1 MKTQLREAS
10 IARALPTAPQD
21 VASRSRTPATGASD
35 TSDAYP
41 ALLSCSSCAAATT
54 KRGRGMASASCQSD
68 PSSLPRLVVN
78 KTNLPISNKNITS
91 LTLHAH
97 RSLSTAPRLD
107 SIVEFSS
114 ARKPPIYLL
123 LDSLPVLY
131 PTESP
136 KMSVV
141 SLLGVNILNNPA
153 KFTDNYELEI
163 TFECLEQLE
172 KDLEWKLTYVGSA
185 TSDQYDQE
193 LDSLLVGPIPVGV
206 NKFIFEADAPKTTRI
221 PDADI
226 LGVTVILLTCSY
238 DGREFVRVG
247 YYVNNEYD
255 SDELNADPPAKPII
269 EKIRRN
275 VLAEKPRVTRFAIKW
290 DSEASAPAEFPPEQP
305 EADLQADEEEY
316 GAEELDEDVE
326 EEADGVADK
335 AGETSAVAADGDAEM
350 GGAGETGEIGGEDE
364 MSEDGSVDLENE
376 SEDELEEDVEGEAGA
391 QGDVA
396 EAGDD
401 AMEVDDNMP
410 DAPNQKG
417 VAAH

>member
-1 MKTQLREAS
+1 
-10 IARALPTAPQD
+10 
-21 VASRSRTPATGASD
+21 
-35 TSDAYP
+35 
-41 ALLSCSSCAAATT
+41 
-54 KRGRGMASASCQSD
+54 
-68 PSSLPRLVVN
+68 
-78 KTNLPISNKNITS
+78 
-91 LTLHAH
+91 
-97 RSLSTAPRLD
+97 
-107 SIVEFSS
+107 
-114 ARKPPIYLL
+114 
-123 LDSLPVLY
+123 
-131 PTESP
+131 
-136 KMSVV
+136 MSVV

-206 NKFIFEADAPKTTRI
+206 NKFIFEADAPKTSRI

-290 DSEASAPAEFPPEQP
+290 DSEASAPRRVPA
-305 EADLQADEEEY
+305 
-316 GAEELDEDVE
+316 
-326 EEADGVADK
+326 
-335 AGETSAVAADGDAEM
+335 
-350 GGAGETGEIGGEDE
+350 
-364 MSEDGSVDLENE
+364 
-376 SEDELEEDVEGEAGA
+376 
-391 QGDVA
+391 
-396 EAGDD
+396 
-401 AMEVDDNMP
+401 
-410 DAPNQKG
+410 
-417 VAAH
+417 

>member
-1 MKTQLREAS
+1 M
-10 IARALPTAPQD
+10 
-21 VASRSRTPATGASD
+21 
-35 TSDAYP
+35 
-41 ALLSCSSCAAATT
+41 
-54 KRGRGMASASCQSD
+54 
-68 PSSLPRLVVN
+68 SL
-78 KTNLPISNKNITS
+78 
-91 LTLHAH
+91 
-97 RSLSTAPRLD
+97 
-107 SIVEFSS
+107 
-114 ARKPPIYLL
+114 
-123 LDSLPVLY
+123 
-131 PTESP
+131 
-136 KMSVV
+136 V

-206 NKFIFEADAPKTTRI
+206 NKFIFEADAPKTSRI

-290 DSEASAPAEFPPEQP
+290 DSEASAPPEFPPEQP

-326 EEADGVADK
+326 DEADGVAGK
-335 AGETSAVAADGDAEM
+335 AGESSGVAADGDAEM
-350 GGAGETGEIGGEDE
+350 AGTEEAGEIGGEDD

-376 SEDELEEDVEGEAGA
+376 SEDELEDDVEGDAGA
-391 QGDVA
+391 TGHAHDA
-396 EAGDD
+396 ADD
-401 AMEVDDNMP
+401 AMEVDDAMT
-410 DAPNQKG
+410 DAPNAKG

>member
-1 MKTQLREAS
+1 
-10 IARALPTAPQD
+10 
-21 VASRSRTPATGASD
+21 
-35 TSDAYP
+35 
-41 ALLSCSSCAAATT
+41 
-54 KRGRGMASASCQSD
+54 
-68 PSSLPRLVVN
+68 
-78 KTNLPISNKNITS
+78 
-91 LTLHAH
+91 
-97 RSLSTAPRLD
+97 
-107 SIVEFSS
+107 
-114 ARKPPIYLL
+114 
-123 LDSLPVLY
+123 
-131 PTESP
+131 
-136 KMSVV
+136 MSVV

-206 NKFIFEADAPKTTRI
+206 NKFVFEADAPKTSRI

-226 LGVTVILLTCSY
+226 LGVTVILLNCSY

-269 EKIRRN
+269 ENIRRN

-305 EADLQADEEEY
+305 EADLQGEEEEEY
-316 GAEELDEDVE
+316 GAEELE
-326 EEADGVADK
+326 EEAEDEPQATAEK
-335 AGETSAVAADGDAEM
+335 SAEAGALAADGDAEM
-350 GGAGETGEIGGEDE
+350 AGQEENGEAGGEDE

-376 SEDELEEDVEGEAGA
+376 TEDELEDEMEGEMEGA
-391 QGDVA
+391 A
-396 EAGDD
+396 EGGDD
-401 AMEVDDNMP
+401 AMDVDDAP
-410 DAPNQKG
+410 ADAKG
-417 VAAH
+417 VVAH